1 MGIMNIIAIIVGV
14 ALITIAV
21 DSIIASFRCLCYLDY
36 NIRFMSIVTLM
47 CGVAAILA
55 GIYLK

>member
-1 MGIMNIIAIIVGV
+1 MGIMNIVAIVVGV
-14 ALITIAV
+14 LLITMAV
-21 DSIIASFRCLCYLDY
+21 GSISVSFRYLRCLDPD
-36 NIRFMSIVTLM
+36 ITFMSIVALM

>member
-1 MGIMNIIAIIVGV
+1 MGIMNIVAIVVGV
-14 ALITIAV
+14 LLVSIAVGSTSVSLRYLRRLDCDICAMSVIALI
-21 DSIIASFRCLCYLDY
+21 
-36 NIRFMSIVTLM
+36 

>member
-1 MGIMNIIAIIVGV
+1 MGIMNIVAIVVGV
-14 ALITIAV
+14 LLITIAV
-21 DSIIASFRCLCYLDY
+21 GSIIASFRCLCYLDY
-36 NIRFMSIVTLM
+36 NICFMSIVALM

>member
-1 MGIMNIIAIIVGV
+1 MGIMNVVAIVAGV
-14 ALITIAV
+14 LLVSIAV
-21 DSIIASFRCLCYLDY
+21 GSTVVSFRYLRCLDPD
-36 NIRFMSIVTLM
+36 IAFMSITAFV